1 MRDAAASNNEP
12 DVNLPMPVGPRGQ
25 LPVGYD
31 PRMQALSTL
40 VRNNEAELGEKE
52 VDLLEYWRVILKRKW
67 TVLGAFVIVLLT
79 GLMAT
84 LLTTPIFRAT
94 AVVQIERQAM
104 RMVNVPGVDAAE
116 APYDREY
123 YETQFQLLRS
133 RSMAEK
139 VVADLDPNHPVFA
152 VMSSPTPWGK
162 LTNMLMGSKEAES
175 ASSDSAAKRQQL
187 VGLVQGGLTVEP
199 VLNSRLARIH
209 FDSPDAGLSA
219 SVANAVAE
227 GFIDSNMERKI
238 DNSSYAKKFLEERLE
253 QVKLK
258 LQDSEKALAEFATKE
273 RFVNIGSRTNLLS
286 SDLGA
291 LNAALMAARQ
301 DRIDAESR
309 LRQGQGSNAM
319 SHPFLMNNEGVQ
331 SLRAMRGK
339 LSAEYQQKLLT
350 FKPAYPLMQQLK
362 SQIEEIDKQ
371 LAGEVQMVRAGL
383 GGAFE
388 AARAKE
394 TLLQEQVDKL
404 TDQVLAL
411 QSRSTD
417 FTVLEREVE
426 TSRQLYDALLQRYK
440 EIGITSNVDAN
451 NISVVDSA
459 LVPGGPFKPD
469 MRRNLLMAA
478 VAGLMLGVLLAFLFE
493 FLDDTFKRPDEIEK
507 HLGIAVL
514 GIIPRLQ
521 SGTPEEAFSDPRSGF
536 SEAYRSVRTS
546 LQFATEDGV
555 PKCLLVTSPSASEG
569 KSTTAIS
576 LARNFAQLGR
586 RVLLI
591 DGDLRNPS
599 LHKILGSDN
608 SVGLSNYL
616 AGGIKPSAAIKPTKT
631 LRLTLIPSG
640 PLPPNPAELLAGPKM
655 VSLLTLAMEK
665 FDQVIIDGPPIM
677 GLADSPIL
685 SNLSSGTLLV
695 IEAGT
700 SRVATA
706 KAALKR
712 LIGARAH
719 VVGALLTK
727 YDARVA
733 GYGYGSDYGYQYYA
747 YGGTDQKAPKAL
759 TRS

>member
-1 MRDAAASNNEP
+1 MRDAAANNEFP
-12 DVNLPMPVGPRGQ
+12 DSGNLPAPLSPRAQQ
-25 LPVGYD
+25 LAALD

-40 VRNNEAELGEKE
+40 VRGGDAESAEKE
-52 VDLLEYWRVILKRKW
+52 VDLLEYWRIILKRKW

-84 LLTTPIFRAT
+84 LLTTPIYRAT
-94 AVVQIERQAM
+94 AVVQIERQSL
-104 RMVNVPGVDAAE
+104 RVVNVPGVDPVE
-116 APYDREY
+116 APYDREF

-152 VMSSPTPWGK
+152 VMSAPTPWRK
-162 LTNMLMGSKEAES
+162 LVDMVMGSGENAARTE
-175 ASSDSAAKRQQL
+175 DSAAKRQQL
-187 VGLVQGGLTVEP
+187 VGLVQGGLSVEP
-199 VLNSRLARIH
+199 VINSRLARIH
-209 FDSPDAGLSA
+209 FDSPDSGLSA

-227 GFIDSNMERKI
+227 GFIDSNMERRI
-238 DNSSYAKKFLEERLE
+238 DTSSYAKEFLEDRLE
-253 QVKLK
+253 QTKLK
-258 LQDSEKALAEFATKE
+258 LQDSEKALAEFATRE
-273 RFVNIGSRTNLLS
+273 RFVNIGERETLLS
-286 SDLGA
+286 SDLVSLNGA
-291 LNAALMAARQ
+291 LMTARQ
-301 DRIDAESR
+301 ERINAESQ
-309 LRQGQGSNAM
+309 LRQGQGNSAM
-319 SHPFLMNNEGVQ
+319 SHPFLMQNEGVQ
-331 SLRAMRGK
+331 ALRATRSK
-339 LSAEYQQKLLT
+339 LAAEYQEKLLT

-362 SQIEEIDKQ
+362 SQMDELDKQ
-371 LAGEVQMVRAGL
+371 MEGEVKLVRAGL
-383 GGAFE
+383 AGTFD

-394 TLLQEQVDKL
+394 GMLQEQVDRL

-451 NISVVDSA
+451 NISIVDTA
-459 LVPGGPFKPD
+459 LVPGAPFKPD
-469 MRRNLLMAA
+469 MRRNLLMASL
-478 VAGLMLGVLLAFLFE
+478 AGLMLGILLAFLIE
-493 FLDDTFKRPDEIEK
+493 FLDDTLKRPDEVEK

-514 GIIPRLQ
+514 GIIPRLD
-521 SGTPEEAFSDPRSGF
+521 GMTPEQAFSDPRSGF

-569 KSTTAIS
+569 KSTTAIN

-599 LHKILGSDN
+599 LHKVLGCDN

-616 AGGIKPSAAIKPTKT
+616 AGGIRPAAAIKPTKT

-712 LIGARAH
+712 LFGARAH

-727 YDARVA
+727 YDSRVA

-747 YGGTDQKAPKAL
+747 YGGTEQKSIG
-759 TRS
+759 RS

>member
-1 MRDAAASNNEP
+1 MRDAAASDEYP
-12 DVNLPMPVGPRGQ
+12 DGGMLPTPVGPRQ
-25 LPVGYD
+25 YLTTVD
-31 PRMQALSTL
+31 PRTQALSTL
-40 VRNNEAELGEKE
+40 VRGNDGEPAEKE
-52 VDLLEYWRVILKRKW
+52 IDLLEYWRIILKRKW
-67 TVLGAFVIVLLT
+67 TVLGAFAIVLLT

-94 AVVQIERQAM
+94 AVVQIERQSM
-104 RMVNVPGVDAAE
+104 RVVNVPGVDPVE
-116 APYDREY
+116 APYDREF
-123 YETQFQLLRS
+123 YETQFQLLQS

-139 VVADLDPNHPVFA
+139 VVAGLDPDDPVFA
-152 VMSSPTPWGK
+152 VMGAPTPWRK
-162 LTNMLMGSKEAES
+162 LVDMVMGRPPATQNSQDSK
-175 ASSDSAAKRQQL
+175 AKRAQL
-187 VGLVQGGLTVEP
+187 VGLVRGGLSIEP
-199 VLNSRLARIH
+199 VANSRLARIH
-209 FDSPDAGLSA
+209 FDSPDGGLCA
-219 SVANAVAE
+219 RVANAIAE
-227 GFIDSNMERKI
+227 SFIHSNMERRI
-238 DNSSYAKKFLEERLE
+238 DTSSYAKEFLEDRLE
-253 QVKLK
+253 QVKIK
-258 LQDSEKALAEFATKE
+258 LQDSEKALAEFATRE
-273 RFVNIGSRTNLLS
+273 RFVNIGERETLLS
-286 SDLGA
+286 SDLGS
-291 LNAALMAARQ
+291 LNAALMSAKQ
-301 DRIDAESR
+301 ERINAEAQ
-309 LRQGQGSNAM
+309 LKQGQGISAM
-319 SHPFLMNNEGVQ
+319 SHPLMMENAGVQ
-331 SLRAMRGK
+331 TLRTMRAK
-339 LSAEYQQKLLT
+339 LAADYQEKLLT

-362 SQIEEIDKQ
+362 SQMTELDKQ
-371 LAGEVQMVRAGL
+371 LEAEVQLVRVGITSAY
-383 GGAFE
+383 E

-394 TLLQEQVDKL
+394 AMLQEQVNQL
-404 TDQVLAL
+404 TDQVLSV

-451 NISVVDSA
+451 NISIVDSA
-459 LVPGGPFKPD
+459 LPPGAPYKPD
-469 MRRNLLMAA
+469 MRRNLTTAA
-478 VAGLMLGVLLAFLFE
+478 VAGLMLGILLAFVFE
-493 FLDDTFKRPDEIEK
+493 FLDDTLKRPDEIEK

-514 GIIPRLQ
+514 GIIPKLDGQ
-521 SGTPEEAFSDPRSGF
+521 SPEEAAADPRSGF
-536 SEAYRSVRTS
+536 SESYRSVRTS

-631 LRLTLIPSG
+631 LRLTFIPSG

-665 FDQVIIDGPPIM
+665 FDQVVIDGPPIM

-695 IEAGT
+695 IEAGG
-700 SRVATA
+700 SRVAIA

-712 LIGARAH
+712 LLGARAH

-727 YDARVA
+727 FDARIG
-733 GYGYGSDYGYQYYA
+733 GYGYGGAYNYSHYYS
-747 YGGTDQKAPKAL
+747 YGGNDTKSLP
-759 TRS
+759 RS

>member
-1 MRDAAASNNEP
+1 MRDVASSNESSGGS
-12 DVNLPMPVGPRGQ
+12 NLPITGPRNQ
-25 LPVGYD
+25 YLAAID
-31 PRMQALSTL
+31 PRMQALSSL
-40 VRNNEAELGEKE
+40 ARSNDAELGEKE
-52 VDLLEYWRVILKRKW
+52 VDLLEYWRVIVKRKW
-67 TVLGAFVIVLLT
+67 TVVGAFAIVLLT

-94 AVVQIERQAM
+94 TVLQIERQAV
-104 RMVNVPGVDAAE
+104 RVVNVPGVDPIE
-116 APYDREY
+116 APYDREF

-139 VVADLDPNHPVFA
+139 VVAGLDPNDPVFA
-152 VMSSPTPWGK
+152 IMGAPTPWRK
-162 LTNMLMGSKEAES
+162 LVDMVMGGAEATTGPQ
-175 ASSDSAAKRQQL
+175 DSTAKRQQL
-187 VGLVQGGLTVEP
+187 VGLVQGGLSIDP
-199 VLNSRLARIH
+199 VPNSRLARIN

-219 SVANAVAE
+219 RVANAIAD
-227 GFIDSNMERKI
+227 GFMDSNMERRV
-238 DNSSYAKKFLEERLE
+238 DTSSYAKEFLEDRLE
-253 QVKLK
+253 QVKIK
-258 LQDSEKALAEFATKE
+258 LQDSEKALAEFAQKE
-273 RFVNIGSRTNLLS
+273 RFVNIGDRETLLTSDLS
-286 SDLGA
+286 SLNGA
-291 LNAALMAARQ
+291 LMGARQ
-301 DRIDAESR
+301 ERINAEAQ
-309 LRQGQGSNAM
+309 LRQGQGSSAM
-319 SHPFLMNNEGVQ
+319 SHPYLMTNEGVQ
-331 SLRAMRGK
+331 TLRSTRSK
-339 LSAEYQQKLLT
+339 LAAEYQEKLLT

-362 SQIEEIDKQ
+362 SQMAELDKQ
-371 LAGEVQMVRAGL
+371 LAAEVDLVRAGL
-383 GGAFE
+383 SGAFD

-394 TLLQEQVDKL
+394 SMLQEQVNQL
-404 TDQVLAL
+404 TDQVLSV
-411 QSRSTD
+411 QSRGTD

-440 EIGITSNVDAN
+440 EIGITSNVDSN
-451 NISVVDSA
+451 NISVVDTA
-459 LVPGGPFKPD
+459 LQPGAPFKPD
-469 MRRNLLMAA
+469 LRRNLLMSG
-478 VAGLMLGVLLAFLFE
+478 VAGLMLGILLAFLFE
-493 FLDDTFKRPDEIEK
+493 FLDDTLKRPDEVEK

-514 GIIPRLQ
+514 GIIPRLD
-521 SGTPEEAFSDPRSGF
+521 GITPEEAFADQRSGF
-536 SEAYRSVRTS
+536 SEASRSVRTS
-546 LQFATEDGV
+546 LQFATEEGV

-599 LHKILGSDN
+599 LHKVMGCDN

-665 FDQVIIDGPPIM
+665 FDQVVIDGPPIM

-712 LIGARAH
+712 LLGARAH

-747 YGGTDQKAPKAL
+747 YGGEQKSLSK
-759 TRS
+759 T

>member
-1 MRDAAASNNEP
+1 MRDAAASNEQP
-12 DVNLPMPVGPRGQ
+12 EGGMLPMPVGPRGQ
-25 LPVGYD
+25 YLTPLD

-40 VRNNEAELGEKE
+40 VRSNDGEPAEKE
-52 VDLLEYWRVILKRKW
+52 IDLLEYWRIILKRKW
-67 TVLGAFVIVLLT
+67 TVLGAFAIVLLT

-94 AVVQIERQAM
+94 AVVQIERQSM
-104 RMVNVPGVDAAE
+104 RVVNVPGVDPIE
-116 APYDREY
+116 APYDREF
-123 YETQFQLLRS
+123 YETQFQLLQS
-133 RSMAEK
+133 RTMAEK
-139 VVADLDPNHPVFA
+139 VVADLDPDDPVFA
-152 VMSSPTPWGK
+152 IMGAPTPWRK
-162 LTNMLMGSKEAES
+162 LVDMVMGRPAAAPNSQ
-175 ASSDSAAKRQQL
+175 DSEAKRSQL
-187 VGLVQGGLTVEP
+187 VGLVRGGLSIEP
-199 VLNSRLARIH
+199 VANSRLARIH
-209 FDSPDAGLSA
+209 FDSPDGGLCA
-219 SVANAVAE
+219 RVANAIAE
-227 GFIDSNMERKI
+227 GFIDSNMERRI
-238 DNSSYAKKFLEERLE
+238 DTSSYAKEFLEDRLE
-253 QVKLK
+253 QVKVK
-258 LQDSEKALAEFATKE
+258 LQDSEKALADFATKE
-273 RFVNIGSRTNLLS
+273 RFVDIGDRKTLLS
-286 SDLGA
+286 SDLGS
-291 LNAALMAARQ
+291 LNGALMLAKQ
-301 DRIDAESR
+301 ERINAEAQ
-309 LRQGQGSNAM
+309 LRQGAGNNAM
-319 SHPFLMNNEGVQ
+319 SHPFLMNNDGVQ
-331 SLRAMRGK
+331 ALRATRAK
-339 LSAEYQQKLLT
+339 LSAEYQEKLLT

-362 SQIEEIDKQ
+362 SQMSELDKQ
-371 LAGEVQMVRAGL
+371 LEAEVQLVKTGL
-383 GGAFE
+383 SGTFE

-394 TLLQEQVDKL
+394 AMLQEQVDKL
-404 TDQVLAL
+404 TDQVLSV

-451 NISVVDSA
+451 NISIVDSA
-459 LVPGGPFKPD
+459 LVPGAPYKPD
-469 MRRNLLMAA
+469 LRRNLLTAG
-478 VAGLMLGVLLAFLFE
+478 VAGLMLGILLAFVFE
-493 FLDDTFKRPDEIEK
+493 FLDDTLKRPDEIEK

-514 GIIPRLQ
+514 GIIPKLDPGM
-521 SGTPEEAFSDPRSGF
+521 SPEEAAADPRSGF
-536 SEAYRSVRTS
+536 SESYRSVRTS

-631 LRLTLIPSG
+631 LRLTFIPSG

-665 FDQVIIDGPPIM
+665 FDQVVIDGPPIM

-695 IEAGT
+695 IEAGA
-700 SRVATA
+700 SRVAIA

-712 LIGARAH
+712 LLGARAH

-727 YDARVA
+727 FDARIG
-733 GYGYGSDYGYQYYA
+733 GYGYGGAYNYSHYYS
-747 YGGTDQKAPKAL
+747 YGGSDTKSLPK
-759 TRS
+759 S